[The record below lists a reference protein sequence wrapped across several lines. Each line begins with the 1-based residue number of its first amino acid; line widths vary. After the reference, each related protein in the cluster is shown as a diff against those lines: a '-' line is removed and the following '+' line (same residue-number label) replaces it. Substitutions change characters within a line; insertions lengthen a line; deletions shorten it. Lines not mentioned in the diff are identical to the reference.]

1 MVSERGRAA
10 RKVGS
15 NRKGNG
21 WWSKDRQSSGRQSR
35 DLASNVC
42 RKGSRQQQV
51 QREMRNEARTTSVI
65 RSLGA
70 LRAMTTTGMAPQ
82 RSRAHKTDTA
92 MTLECSTLP
101 SASSSSSARFQPA
114 LRNVA
119 FCSCYVYSPRGN
131 SFGSAASR
139 QLCARLKL
147 GDAAWLPSYAGVVR
161 ELTMR
166 HEAFAELLT
175 ADAVLVP
182 VPGSDPS
189 TTRVWA
195 AERLAVALHG
205 VLLGNSVWLG
215 VRRRFPV
222 RKSATALNADRPTT
236 QQHFESLSVQHPSA
250 RGTSGCSGPPRIVLI
265 DDVITKG
272 RTILAAA
279 ARLHETFPDAY
290 ISAFALV
297 RTMGFLDDV
306 SRFLEP
312 CAGFV
317 RWGGG
322 DARRE
327 P

>member
-1 MVSERGRAA
+1 MTWEY
-10 RKVGS
+10 
-15 NRKGNG
+15 
-21 WWSKDRQSSGRQSR
+21 SS
-35 DLASNVC
+35 
-42 RKGSRQQQV
+42 
-51 QREMRNEARTTSVI
+51 
-65 RSLGA
+65 
-70 LRAMTTTGMAPQ
+70 
-82 RSRAHKTDTA
+82 
-92 MTLECSTLP
+92 LP
-101 SASSSSSARFQPA
+101 SASSPSSAPFQPA

-119 FCSCYVYSPRGN
+119 FCSCYIYSPRGN
-131 SFGSAASR
+131 SFVSAASR
-139 QLCARLKL
+139 QLCARLKG

-161 ELTMR
+161 ELTTR
-166 HEAFAELLT
+166 HEAFAELFT

-189 TTRVWA
+189 ATRVWA

-205 VLLGNSVWLG
+205 VLLAKSVWLG

-222 RKSATALNADRPTT
+222 RKSATALNADRPST
-236 QQHFESLSVQHPSA
+236 QQHYESLSVQLSSTRGPSPGGA
-250 RGTSGCSGPPRIVLI
+250 PQRIVLV

-297 RTMGFLDDV
+297 RTMGFLGDV
-306 SRFLEP
+306 SQFLEP